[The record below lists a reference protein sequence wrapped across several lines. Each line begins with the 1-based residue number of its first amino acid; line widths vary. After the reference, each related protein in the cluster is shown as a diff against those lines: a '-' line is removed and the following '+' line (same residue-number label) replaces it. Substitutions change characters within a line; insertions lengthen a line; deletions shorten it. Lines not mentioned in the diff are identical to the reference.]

1 MTQFAVNASARR
13 NLFCYTNCVTYVPPN
28 TNCADLD
35 FPVVHRTTGLY
46 VFINAIALI
55 SVLQLIILIFMFS
68 AAA

>member
-28 TNCADLD
+28 TNCAELD
-35 FPVVHRTTGLY
+35 FPVARRTTELCG
-46 VFINAIALI
+46 FMNAIALI
-55 SVLQLIILIFMFS
+55 SVLLLIIWISVFS